1 MSDCIVPLLIGVCN
15 EEVFA
20 CDFQGRVGINTDKPE
35 EALTVHGNVKV
46 TGHVIQP
53 SDQRAKV
60 DIEEVR
66 SHSLITI
73 VSMLSHREP

>member
-1 MSDCIVPLLIGVCN
+1 M
-15 EEVFA
+15 
-20 CDFQGRVGINTDKPE
+20 GINTDKPE

-66 SHSLITI
+66 PHNLITI